1 MATKKKLVYNADG
14 LIAGRLATIVAKNAL
29 LGYEIEIVNSEK
41 AIITGS
47 RKRVFSDYIHFLHI
61 RTHYAPWKG
70 PLHPRR
76 PDRIL
81 RRLIRGMLPWDTSRG
96 KNAYRRI
103 RTHIGIPDELKSET
117 FIAPEGAKFRGTNRR
132 FVTIE
137 EIAKNIGWTPRGA
150 VV

>member
-1 MATKKKLVYNADG
+1 MTSRKKLIYNADG
-14 LIAGRLATIVAKNAL
+14 LIAGRLATLVAKNAL

-47 RKRVFSDYIHFLHI
+47 KKRIFADYMHFLQI

-81 RRLIRGMLPWDTSRG
+81 RRLIRGMLPWDTPRG
-96 KNAYRRI
+96 KAAYRRI
-103 RTHIGIPDELKSET
+103 RTHIGVPDELKESE
-117 FIAPEGAKFRGTNRR
+117 FIVPEGAKFRGTNRR

-137 EIAKNIGWTPRGA
+137 QIARNIGWTPRGA
-150 VV
+150 VA